1 MASANRFLAAAL
13 LSMVVVAS
21 LPDGCRLFMWP
32 DDGVAGSMLSIRL
45 GHRQRHAASLL
56 RLLEEGQDE
65 WEASHRSMQRK
76 WKPPRL
82 HLGSTQTF
90 PRHIGHSV
98 ADSAGRMMTTLV
110 SKHDSMA

>member
-21 LPDGCRLFMWP
+21 LPDGCRRLMWP

-56 RLLEEGQDE
+56 RLLEERFMATGGRTSGKQATGRCNGSGNHHGCT
-65 WEASHRSMQRK
+65 WAA
-76 WKPPRL
+76 PRL
-82 HLGSTQTF
+82 SLGILATQWPTA
-90 PRHIGHSV
+90 P
-98 ADSAGRMMTTLV
+98 AG
-110 SKHDSMA
+110 